1 MVAQQY
7 CREGIWV
14 TMADIY
20 EALTS
25 ARHVLSC
32 YGETVSSHP
41 HQHLVK
47 WIEFPSPFSDEVTQV
62 KLPKYTELSV
72 ETSGLHPRLAD
83 AGAHDHILFGGLSG
97 AN

>member
-1 MVAQQY
+1 MVAQQC

-20 EALTS
+20 AALTS

-32 YGETVSSHP
+32 YGETLSSHP

-47 WIEFPSPFSDEVTQV
+47 WIEFPSPFLM
-62 KLPKYTELSV
+62 K
-72 ETSGLHPRLAD
+72 
-83 AGAHDHILFGGLSG
+83 
-97 AN
+97 